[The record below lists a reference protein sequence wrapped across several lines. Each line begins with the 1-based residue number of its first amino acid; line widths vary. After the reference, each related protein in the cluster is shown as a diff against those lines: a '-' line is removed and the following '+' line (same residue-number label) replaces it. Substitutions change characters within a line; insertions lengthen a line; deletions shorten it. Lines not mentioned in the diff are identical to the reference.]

1 MLTPSLPPQPPALV
15 ISAEASASEG
25 LALQLNGEQLQA
37 PWRWEEASPPRL
49 WLPLDLLE
57 SRLGVEKERLADG
70 SLKLQWFGRTLLV
83 PSDRQRPLQDEVGM
97 EVGELLRSAGVT
109 ARLAPATAGGSSLIL
124 ELPPARFIQLRT
136 GRFNQNPRLVPD
148 LSSATLLQRQGEQL
162 LVNLVNPEA
171 AASALRQ
178 QGLAAQGSGGRLL
191 LPAQGLERLSLGSP
205 ARLVLDQLPGGV
217 PPSPGREGL
226 SSPLPGLSPVLE
238 QRLLPLGGRR
248 YQLSFVRIDPRRG
261 PFALVPLSRN
271 NMEGLSSLAGLARS
285 QGALAALNGGFFNR
299 IRELPLGGLRDQG
312 YWLSGPILNR
322 GAMAWQ
328 SGSLPRF
335 GRVRLEEWLSDTN
348 GNRWPLG
355 VHNSG
360 YTQRG
365 LGHYNRLWG
374 SVYRPITGGETGL
387 ILENGQVSELWSTER
402 MAGGVPLRQGQMLIV
417 ARGSFPLPMQVG
429 DALQLNQ
436 RLSPDSFT
444 ELPFLI
450 QGGPLLL
457 ADGQVV
463 LDGSAESF
471 RGAFLN
477 QRAPRSVV
485 GSDGEQLWLIALEG
499 LDDAGP
505 TLAEASELVR
515 QLGLQQA
522 LNLDGGSSTSLR
534 VEGSQGSQGRGIGAA
549 IHNGLGIV
557 VRNPR

>member
-1 MLTPSLPPQPPALV
+1 VLTTSLPPQPPALV
-15 ISAEASASEG
+15 ISAETAREG
-25 LALQLNGEQLQA
+25 LALELNGEQLQA

-49 WLPLDLLE
+49 WLTLDLLE
-57 SRLGVEKERLADG
+57 SRLGVEKERLGDG
-70 SLKLQWFGRTLLV
+70 SLKLQWFGRTLQV
-83 PSDRQRPLQDEVGM
+83 SSERQRPLQDEVGM
-97 EVGELLRSAGVT
+97 EVGELLRAAGVS
-109 ARLAPATAGGSSLIL
+109 ARLAPAVAGGSTLIL
-124 ELPPARFIQLRT
+124 ELPPARFMQLRT
-136 GRFNQNPRLVPD
+136 GRFNQNPRLVLD
-148 LSSATLLQRQGEQL
+148 LSGATLLQSQGEQL
-162 LVNLVNPEA
+162 RVNLINPEA
-171 AASALRQ
+171 AASALRL
-178 QGLAAQGSGGRLL
+178 QGVAAQGSGGRLL
-191 LPAQGLERLSLGSP
+191 LPAQGFGRLSLGSP
-205 ARLVLDQLPGGV
+205 ARLVLDQFPGGAT
-217 PPSPGREGL
+217 PTTEREGF
-226 SSPLPGLSPVLE
+226 SSPLPGLSPAFE
-238 QRLLPLGGRR
+238 QRVIPLGGRR

-271 NMEGLSSLAGLARS
+271 SMEGLSSLAGLARS

-328 SGSLPRF
+328 LGNLPRF
-335 GRVRLEEWLSDTN
+335 GRVQLEEWLTDPN

-360 YTQRG
+360 YAQRG

-374 SVYRPITGGETGL
+374 PVYRPITGGETGL
-387 ILENGQVSELWSTER
+387 ILENGRVSEIWSTDR

-417 ARGSFPLPMQVG
+417 ARGGFPLPMQVG

-436 RLSPDSFT
+436 RLSPDNFSD
-444 ELPFLI
+444 LPFLI

-471 RGAFLN
+471 SAAFVN

-499 LDDAGP
+499 LDDPGP
-505 TLAEASELVR
+505 TLAEASELMR
-515 QLGLQQA
+515 QLGLMQA

-534 VEGSQGSQGRGIGAA
+534 VETGQGSQGRGIGAA

>member
-136 GRFNQNPRLVPD
+136 GRFNQNPRLVLD

-335 GRVRLEEWLSDTN
+335 GRVRLEEWLSDAN

-417 ARGSFPLPMQVG
+417 ARGGFPLPMQVG

-471 RGAFLN
+471 SGAFLN